1 MGQVSRVKRKANEI
15 ENVAWIGSDQII
27 VCQTDSSLRIL
38 NSNFH
43 LEKLQVHPKIG
54 GELENERKLNLTS
67 LLEISRN
74 SEDLENW
81 CAQKGKT
88 SGLKFSLILRAW
100 QENTWH
106 RLDQWERV
114 LILPKVFPSRL
125 TISKHKNT
133 T

>member
-54 GELENERKLNLTS
+54 GELENERKLNLSS

-81 CAQKGKT
+81 CAQKGKI